1 MAASIDGTRWVD
13 KNVPGTDAV
22 LGVVSRDVAV
32 TSIERVGVTARVTLV
47 SLAAVLL
54 GSVAGAVGA
63 AASTGLSEGLTFGV
77 QSALASVVIGAVAVA
92 AVRARGGDWAFFD
105 LSRPSARTIGIGLAA
120 GIAMLGL
127 LWAFSVLTTAL
138 NVPSASHGVQE
149 RIEANP
155 TIALVMAVV
164 SVLFVSPGEELLAR
178 GFVQKTLYDHY
189 SPRLAVVV
197 ASAVFA
203 GVHVFAY
210 ATASP
215 LAVAASLTQLFCI
228 SLVLGAIY
236 LRTRNLV
243 APILA
248 HGVYNAVQ
256 FILVYLTV

>member
-1 MAASIDGTRWVD
+1 MSGF
-13 KNVPGTDAV
+13 DAY
-22 LGVVSRDVAV
+22 A
-32 TSIERVGVTARVTLV
+32 TTARVALV

-63 AASTGLSEGLTFGV
+63 AATAGVPESLSYGV

-92 AVRARGGDWAFFD
+92 AVRARGRDWAFFD
-105 LSRPSARTIGIGLAA
+105 LDRPSLRTVGIGLAA
-120 GIAMLGL
+120 GVAMLGL
-127 LWAFSVLTTAL
+127 LWAFSVLTAVL

-164 SVLFVSPGEELLAR
+164 SVLFVAPGEELLAR
-178 GFVQKTLYDHY
+178 GFVQRTLYDHY

-210 ATASP
+210 ATAP
-215 LAVAASLTQLFCI
+215 ALAVAASLTQLFCI

-248 HGVYNAVQ
+248 HGLYNAIQ
-256 FILVYLTV
+256 FLLVYIGV

>member
-1 MAASIDGTRWVD
+1 MAGF
-13 KNVPGTDAV
+13 DAY
-22 LGVVSRDVAV
+22 AA
-32 TSIERVGVTARVTLV
+32 TARVALV

-54 GSVAGAVGA
+54 GSLAGAVGA
-63 AASTGLSEGLTFGV
+63 AATAGLPESLSYGV

-92 AVRARGGDWAFFD
+92 VVRRRGGDWTFFD
-105 LSRPSARTIGIGLAA
+105 LSRPSARTVGIGVAA
-120 GIAMLGL
+120 GVAMLGL
-127 LWAFSVLTTAL
+127 LWAFGVLTTAL
-138 NVPSASHGVQE
+138 DVPSASHGVQE

-155 TIALVMAVV
+155 SIALVMAGV
-164 SVLFVSPGEELLAR
+164 SLAFVAPGEELLAR
-178 GFVQKTLYDHY
+178 GFVQQTLYDHY
-189 SPRLAVVV
+189 SPRLAVVA

-210 ATASP
+210 ATAPP

-256 FILVYLTV
+256 FLLVYISV

>member
-1 MAASIDGTRWVD
+1 MAGF
-13 KNVPGTDAV
+13 DAY
-22 LGVVSRDVAV
+22 AAA
-32 TSIERVGVTARVTLV
+32 ARVALV

-63 AASTGLSEGLTFGV
+63 AATAGVPGALSYGV
-77 QSALASVVIGAVAVA
+77 QSALASAVIGAVAVA
-92 AVRARGGDWAFFD
+92 AVHVRGGDWAFFD
-105 LSRPSARTIGIGLAA
+105 LDRPSARTVGIGLAA
-120 GIAMLGL
+120 GVAMLGL

-164 SVLFVSPGEELLAR
+164 SVLFVAPGEELLAR
-178 GFVQKTLYDHY
+178 GFVQKTLYSHY

-210 ATASP
+210 ATAP
-215 LAVAASLTQLFCI
+215 ALAVAASLTQLFCI

-236 LRTRNLV
+236 LHTENLV

-248 HGVYNAVQ
+248 HTVYNAVQ
-256 FILVYLTV
+256 FLLVYLSV